1 MSEGVKGGGVRPQ
14 AGLGWGWHENRGGSF
29 SFIYSE
35 KSYSRKKTNA
45 YEINYR
51 LDYIHNNMEES
62 DTHGVF
68 T

>member
-1 MSEGVKGGGVRPQ
+1 MRPQ
-14 AGLGWGWHENRGGSF
+14 AGLGRGWHETQGGFF

-45 YEINYR
+45 YEFNNR
-51 LDYIHNNMEES
+51 LDYIYNNMEES